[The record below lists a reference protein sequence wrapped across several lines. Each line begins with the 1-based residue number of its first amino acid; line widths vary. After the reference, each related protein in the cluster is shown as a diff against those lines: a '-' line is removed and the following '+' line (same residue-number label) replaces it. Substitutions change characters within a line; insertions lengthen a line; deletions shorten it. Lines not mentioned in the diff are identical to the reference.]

1 MTPALAL
8 VLGLG
13 LLFAATLLVVLAT
26 GDLIRER
33 RAVDRSLT
41 AIRSMD
47 AVPIDPRAVTAPF
60 SERVIA
66 PIGDQ
71 LINLGR
77 LLTRQGAEER
87 LQHRLDI
94 AGNPRGWT
102 VERIA
107 GFKVLGMVVLAAL
120 GMVLVA
126 ARGGSFPVLVVIAI
140 AFGTFGYLLPNLLLI
155 NAGQKREERMRNA
168 LPDALDL
175 MTISVE
181 AGLGFDAAMSR
192 VAHDTKG
199 PLAQEFSR
207 VLQEMQLGV
216 GRINAMRAMAD
227 RTTIKE
233 LKTFSLAMVQA
244 DSFGVPVAR
253 ALRVQAK
260 EMRVAR
266 RQRAEERAQKVPV
279 KILFPLIFF
288 ILPALFI
295 VILGPIVLNLIDVLG
310 SM

>member
-199 PLAQEFSR
+199 PLAQEFSASCR
-207 VLQEMQLGV
+207 RCSSGSGGSTRC
-216 GRINAMRAMAD
+216 GRWPTGPRSRSLRPSAWRWSRPTASACRSPGRCGCRPRRCGSRAASAP
-227 RTTIKE
+227 R
-233 LKTFSLAMVQA
+233 SA
-244 DSFGVPVAR
+244 P
-253 ALRVQAK
+253 
-260 EMRVAR
+260 R
-266 RQRAEERAQKVPV
+266 RCR
-279 KILFPLIFF
+279 
-288 ILPALFI
+288 
-295 VILGPIVLNLIDVLG
+295 
-310 SM
+310 

>member
-1 MTPALAL
+1 MTPVLA
-8 VLGLG
+8 VGLG
-13 LLFAATLLVVLAT
+13 LLFAAALLVVLAT

-33 RAVDRSLT
+33 RSVDRSLA
-41 AIRSMD
+41 AIRSMN
-47 AVPIDPRAVTAPF
+47 AAPGDPRVVETAPF
-60 SERVIA
+60 FERVVA

-71 LINLGR
+71 LINFGR
-77 LLTRQGAEER
+77 LLTRDGAERR

-107 GFKVLGMVVLAAL
+107 GFKVLGMAVFALL
-120 GMVLVA
+120 GMAWMA
-126 ARGGSFPVLVVIAI
+126 ARSGSFPVLVLVAI
-140 AFGTFGYLLPNLLLI
+140 AFGTFGYLLPNVLLV
-155 NAGQKREERMRNA
+155 NAGQKREARMRNA

-192 VAHDTKG
+192 VAHDTRG
-199 PLAQEFSR
+199 PLAQEFAR

-216 GRINAMRAMAD
+216 GRVEAMRAMAD

-260 EMRVAR
+260 EMRVTR
-266 RQRAEERAQKVPV
+266 RQHAEERAQRVPV
-279 KILFPLIFF
+279 KILFPLVFF
-288 ILPALFI
+288 ILPAMFI
-295 VILGPIVLNLIDVLG
+295 VILGPVVLNLLDTLG
-310 SM
+310 RMR

>member
-1 MTPALAL
+1 MTPALTL

-120 GMVLVA
+120 GMVMVA